1 MSDGTSSSSL
11 RRLMSVLDV
20 FSEVR
25 PTWTTD
31 EMVEELGY
39 AKPTL
44 YRYLRI
50 LADSGLVASGP
61 HGVFTLGP
69 RVVELDFLM
78 RLSDRLVVEGRGEV
92 ERLAQD
98 YPCTAFIARW
108 YRDRMLCVYSE
119 AREDAPL
126 SSYARGRAM
135 PMDRGALAR
144 AIIAHLPRR
153 KIQDL
158 LERYAPEGDTEGYL
172 KEQTSLL
179 RAVRRQGYA
188 LAFGEVTPGVT
199 AMASPIFGDAT
210 EPVGALCVTMRQ
222 GDCPEE
228 VRGRL
233 AMELPAAARS
243 IGAHLRQPHPMPE
256 MQDDL

>member
-1 MSDGTSSSSL
+1 MNDGTSSSSL

-20 FSEVR
+20 FSEAR
-25 PTWTTD
+25 PAWTTD

-78 RLSDRLVVEGRGEV
+78 RLSDQLVVEGRGEV
-92 ERLAQD
+92 ERLASD

-126 SSYARGRAM
+126 SSYPRGRAM

-153 KIQDL
+153 KIQEL
-158 LERYAPEGDTEGYL
+158 LERYAPEGADPESYL

-179 RAVRRQGYA
+179 RAVRRRGYA
-188 LAFGEVTPGVT
+188 MAFGEVTPGVT
-199 AMASPIFGDAT
+199 ALASPIFGDAT

-228 VRGRL
+228 VRARL
-233 AMELPAAARS
+233 AAEVPAAARS
-243 IGAHLRQPHPMPE
+243 IGGLLRQTGRVPE
-256 MQDDL
+256 DAGQ